1 MRAVVAQRPIKA
13 LKSTALL
20 KFISTQFF
28 TDMVRRLSFA
38 SSWEHVCITWAQLIS
53 VAQGQQKCP
62 RSEWAKRVNKRC
74 FYPIHDLPG
83 AHTNAAV
90 GRSRP
95 VVSVVTRV
103 TPAQGIQTQLRF
115 QSFQPRTASSRSKP
129 ANFMVHLLCLKLSA
143 TDPMHGCC
151 GSQAN
156 I

>member
-53 VAQGQQKCP
+53 VAQGQQ
-62 RSEWAKRVNKRC
+62 SLQDVNEQRVNKWC

-103 TPAQGIQTQLRF
+103 TPAQGIQTQLWF

-129 ANFMVHLLCLKLSA
+129 ANFMVHLLCLKLSV